1 MIGYAVAGLVLAYG
15 MITFIGRMIVRMSTE
30 FGVTDH
36 RIIVKRGLISLHTI
50 EMSVDKVESVD
61 VDQTIIGRMLGYGAV
76 TVHGVGARWDPL
88 PGLADPIG
96 FRNAIT
102 ARTAPRLTERP
113 SLELRSWPHR
123 PKSPAARPTRPLT
136 GPGPRRFPPRAW
148 PRARSG
154 FRSPAPRAAGCSGWR
169 TVPTRAAGW
178 W

>member
-1 MIGYAVAGLVLAYG
+1 MSYFDRVLQPGEKVLVRGRLHWVIYLPAFLAMAAAAVVAAASWLLLKDPSAAMIGYALAALVLAYG
-15 MITFIGRMIVRMSTE
+15 VITFIGRMIVRMSTE

-61 VDQTIIGRMLGYGAV
+61 VDQTILGRMLGYGAV

-102 ARTAPRLTERP
+102 TRTAPV
-113 SLELRSWPHR
+113 
-123 PKSPAARPTRPLT
+123 AA
-136 GPGPRRFPPRAW
+136 
-148 PRARSG
+148 
-154 FRSPAPRAAGCSGWR
+154 
-169 TVPTRAAGW
+169 
-178 W
+178 